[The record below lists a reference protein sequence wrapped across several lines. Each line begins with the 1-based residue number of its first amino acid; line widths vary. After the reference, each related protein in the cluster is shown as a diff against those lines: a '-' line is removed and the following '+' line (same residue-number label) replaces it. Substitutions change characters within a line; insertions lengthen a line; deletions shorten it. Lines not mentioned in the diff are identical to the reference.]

1 MDKNSKNYRLVL
13 AAIFAALTALVT
25 MIIKIPIPNGAGYL
39 NLGDGVL
46 MVSGLLFGPWVGA
59 CVGGIGSAIADLL
72 SGYAAY
78 APFTLVVKGLEGFL
92 AAYLLRKFSNRW
104 PGLII
109 AGLAM
114 ALGYFLT
121 DWILYQYPAAI
132 ASLPMNI
139 GQGLFGALVAG
150 ILYPILRKVI
160 HQD

>member
-25 MIIKIPIPNGAGYL
+25 MVIKIPIPNGAGYL

-121 DWILYQYPAAI
+121 DWILYQYPASI

-150 ILYPILRKVI
+150 ILYPILHKVI
-160 HQD
+160 RQD

>member
-46 MVSGLLFGPWVGA
+46 MVAGLLFGPWVGA
-59 CVGGIGSAIADLL
+59 CVGGIGSALADLL

-92 AAYLLRKFSNRW
+92 AAYLFRKFSNRW
-104 PGLII
+104 PGVII

-114 ALGYFLT
+114 AVGYFLT
-121 DWILYQYPAAI
+121 DWMLYAYPAALG
-132 ASLPMNI
+132 AFPMNI

-150 ILYPILRKVI
+150 ILFPILHQLI
-160 HQD
+160 HRD